1 MTHVKRKRI
10 PITPPP
16 PHIKVILTLS
26 MIIYCINMHFVLL
39 ICVIQNDVIDGLTL
53 FMTTIGTTKTK
64 QLKQPFVVQI
74 QNCNDYET

>member
-1 MTHVKRKRI
+1 
-10 PITPPP
+10 
-16 PHIKVILTLS
+16 
-26 MIIYCINMHFVLL
+26 MHFVLL